1 MYMLVPRP
9 FFNSWI
15 RRLQDILIL
24 MFKVKT
30 KLTVK
35 QIANIFN
42 INEENT
48 NSKRNNLRNAI
59 LSYLDLKLLLMEN
72 IQISQISQIF
82 QISDFSDHNCGQN

>member
-15 RRLQDILIL
+15 RRLQDILVL

-35 QIANIFN
+35 QIADIFN

-72 IQISQISQIF
+72 IQISQIF
-82 QISDFSDHNCGQN
+82 QISDFSDHNCGQS

>member
-72 IQISQISQIF
+72 IQISQIF
-82 QISDFSDHNCGQN
+82 QISDFSDYNCGQN